1 MVCARSLLLWSI
13 KSRDVDLKISKRTIT
28 VFHTEK
34 DCTICSWKFLEI
46 RPRIFR
52 LGNLNFLCNFSQL
65 PLCSICLFTVLF
77 RADVDF
83 FIFLACSLVRDL
95 FSSGCRNNYPPP
107 SSPTCPVLSHTYVFC
122 PYPQF
127 FNTSDT
133 DLLEIS
139 ACLKLVLVPFSSLL
153 LTYCAVIIFEQKCR
167 LTYSSVISVCI
178 SNNLPA
184 DLNTLI
190 HVTSVFFLP
199 DRGGGSLMAEAC
211 RAYPA

>member
-1 MVCARSLLLWSI
+1 M
-13 KSRDVDLKISKRTIT
+13 DV
-28 VFHTEK
+28 
-34 DCTICSWKFLEI
+34 EI
-46 RPRIFR
+46 II
-52 LGNLNFLCNFSQL
+52 
-65 PLCSICLFTVLF
+65 PL
-77 RADVDF
+77 
-83 FIFLACSLVRDL
+83 
-95 FSSGCRNNYPPP
+95 PPP
-107 SSPTCPVLSHTYVFC
+107 LPAPSCPTPMFFVPTHNS
-122 PYPQF
+122 F

-199 DRGGGSLMAEAC
+199 DGGGGSLMAEAC